1 MRFSLEVELLDQI
14 VLIPDEIYICIFYEE
29 VDTLNI
35 LKKWTPFLCFG
46 FSLHKKNYFL
56 LTRNDMSI
64 AVQSSRWRHGSMQ
77 LNLVC
82 RPSSSTAQIIYLFI
96 HFSQVIFGRSFIKD
110 DQHVASILFLGYN
123 WGFNSYK
130 IWEGKMYSR
139 GKS

>member
-1 MRFSLEVELLDQI
+1 
-14 VLIPDEIYICIFYEE
+14 
-29 VDTLNI
+29 
-35 LKKWTPFLCFG
+35 
-46 FSLHKKNYFL
+46 
-56 LTRNDMSI
+56 
-64 AVQSSRWRHGSMQ
+64 MQ
-77 LNLVC
+77 LNLVY

-130 IWEGKMYSR
+130 IREGKMYSR